1 MFRDS
6 FLFARTMGCFGCFGT
21 STRTRQSPEPY
32 DDDTH
37 SCDSD
42 GASITRG
49 EAEEDEEEV
58 EQKSRS
64 KRSEEILK
72 YRLDNG
78 LICRQFPV
86 KETNEL
92 IRGEVSDFLCQF
104 FHILCLASV
113 LIFNYCFL
121 EYLCQ
126 LICCLIFRMKM
137 VTR

>member
-6 FLFARTMGCFGCFGT
+6 FLFARTIGCFGCFG
-21 STRTRQSPEPY
+21 SSGSRNQQSPKPY

-42 GASITRG
+42 VTSTARG
-49 EAEEDEEEV
+49 EEEEDEEEV

-78 LICRQFPV
+78 LICRHIPV
-86 KETNEL
+86 RETNEL
-92 IRGEVSDFLCQF
+92 IRGEVSDFW
-104 FHILCLASV
+104 CLS
-113 LIFNYCFL
+113 LRL
-121 EYLCQ
+121 L
-126 LICCLIFRMKM
+126 LL
-137 VTR
+137 

>member
-21 STRTRQSPEPY
+21 STRTRQSPEPEE
-32 DDDTH
+32 DDRY
-37 SCDSD
+37 SSDSD
-42 GASITRG
+42 VTSIARG
-49 EAEEDEEEV
+49 EDEEDEEEV

-92 IRGEVSDFLCQF
+92 IRGEVSDL
-104 FHILCLASV
+104 LCLSF
-113 LIFNYCFL
+113 IF
-121 EYLCQ
+121 
-126 LICCLIFRMKM
+126 
-137 VTR
+137 

>member
-21 STRTRQSPEPY
+21 SGGRTRQPPKPY
-32 DDDTH
+32 DDDTY

-42 GASITRG
+42 VTSTARG
-49 EAEEDEEEV
+49 EEEEDEEEV

-78 LICRQFPV
+78 LICRHIPV
-86 KETNEL
+86 RETNEL
-92 IRGEVSDFLCQF
+92 IRGEVSDSLCVSL
-104 FHILCLASV
+104 ILLLLRISHGV
-113 LIFNYCFL
+113 SIP
-121 EYLCQ
+121 
-126 LICCLIFRMKM
+126 I
-137 VTR
+137 